1 MKKMNL
7 AKYVLWGLSAIS
19 VVLFVILFTSIESET
34 NPGARA
40 EQFISLNLNWS
51 IFLTVVAG
59 LIAMG
64 FAIAQTL
71 VDKKKT
77 ISSLAVLAG
86 FALIIII
93 SYAVSSNEI
102 PQFFGVEKFVADG
115 TLTPSISRWIGT
127 GLVVTYILF
136 VAATLSILYFSVAN
150 MFKRS

>member
-19 VVLFVILFTSIESET
+19 VVLFVILFTSIENET

-40 EQFISLNLNWS
+40 ERFISLNINWAV
-51 IFLTVVAG
+51 FLTV
-59 LIAMG
+59 IASVIALG
-64 FAIAQTL
+64 FAIAQTI

-93 SYAVSSNEI
+93 SYVSSSNQI

-127 GLVVTYILF
+127 GLVTTYILF
-136 VAATLSILYFSVAN
+136 AAALLSILVFSAAN
-150 MFKRS
+150 LFKRS